1 MRRPQLAPLVH
12 WAKRRVRMV
21 AAAAVL
27 LLVTVVA
34 ALAIPVRQ
42 NEAADFAAQLNID
55 SALAAAATASEDLTP
70 LLDSERWGTTLRAAL
85 AAAALAND
93 AGSPAA
99 EAAEAAARRD
109 AAAVRFVGYI
119 AAEDRR
125 SALLALP
132 DGEVVRL
139 GLGERLGDGRELA
152 EISDR
157 VLTLSAADDGPEVLT
172 LFPPVASSPPAGT
185 GTSAEGREGLAPRIG
200 EPSAGEREGPA
211 PRMGEQREGLA
222 PRMGEPR

>member
-1 MRRPQLAPLVH
+1 MRRPQLAPLAH
-12 WAKRRVRMV
+12 WARRRVRLL

-27 LLVTVVA
+27 LLATVVA
-34 ALAIPVRQ
+34 ALVIPVRQ

-85 AAAALAND
+85 AEAALAND
-93 AGSPAA
+93 AGVPAA
-99 EAAEAAARRD
+99 GAAEAAARLGT
-109 AAAVRFVGYI
+109 AAVRFVGYI

-139 GLGERLGDGRELA
+139 DLGERLGDGRELA
-152 EISDR
+152 AVSDR
-157 VLTLSAADDGPEVLT
+157 VLTLGGAGDDPEVLT

-185 GTSAEGREGLAPRIG
+185 GTSAGEREGLAPR
-200 EPSAGEREGPA
+200 
-211 PRMGEQREGLA
+211 L
-222 PRMGEPR
+222 GEPR

>member
-1 MRRPQLAPLVH
+1 MRPPQLAPLVH
-12 WAKRRVRMV
+12 WAKRRGRLL

-27 LLVTVVA
+27 LLATVVA

-85 AAAALAND
+85 AQAALAND

-125 SALLALP
+125 SALLVLP

-152 EISDR
+152 AISDR
-157 VLTLSAADDGPEVLT
+157 VLTLNAADDGSEVLT
-172 LFPPVASSPPAGT
+172 LFPPVASSPAGT
-185 GTSAEGREGLAPRIG
+185 GAS
-200 EPSAGEREGPA
+200 SSGEREVPA
-211 PRMGEQREGLA
+211 PRK
-222 PRMGEPR
+222 GEPR

>member
-1 MRRPQLAPLVH
+1 MRPPQLAPLVH

-21 AAAAVL
+21 AGVAVL
-27 LLVTVVA
+27 LLATVVA

-119 AAEDRR
+119 AAQDRR
-125 SALLALP
+125 SALLVLP
-132 DGEVVRL
+132 DGRVVRL

-200 EPSAGEREGPA
+200 EPR
-211 PRMGEQREGLA
+211 
-222 PRMGEPR
+222 